1 MLTVAV
7 CPGPEKMPVAIF
19 ERKSGADTIKSYT
32 FGGTFRKKKP
42 YGTLNERP
50 VVVLIVAVR
59 MGKPVAAL

>member
-19 ERKSGADTIKSYT
+19 ERKSGAEAIKSYT
-32 FGGTFRKKKP
+32 FGGTLRKNKP
-42 YGTLNERP
+42 FFTLNERP

-59 MGKPVAAL
+59 SGVPVDAL